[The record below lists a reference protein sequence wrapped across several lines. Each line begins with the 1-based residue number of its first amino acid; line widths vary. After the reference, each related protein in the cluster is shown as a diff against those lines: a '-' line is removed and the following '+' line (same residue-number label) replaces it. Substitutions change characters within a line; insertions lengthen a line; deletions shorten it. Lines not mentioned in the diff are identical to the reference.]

1 MEHTLLVLLR
11 DYWPLVLFALFGGYL
26 LRRGA
31 RRNRDALAA
40 RNMQEARQHGMAYA
54 APGGL
59 DANQGVIPGTH
70 RFSGTTRG
78 VPWHAE
84 VTMLTSEVDDGL
96 ATRRNGTTRYT
107 RWFAPA
113 AGTGGGELLLM
124 ALPEGVHPQAA
135 KANPGGGFLGGL
147 LAKAAW
153 VAGQAYVRLNFGN
166 DRASS
171 LSITPED
178 HLTLPA
184 DAFGMAYTAF
194 GNPSGLLQRLSPP
207 VRDWL
212 LKGHHGRAAFL
223 WDARGLALTWPTAHL
238 EPEEVAACAEYGVVL
253 VELLREARFLGGEIT
268 ARDSGGGAAPTSR

>member
-1 MEHTLLVLLR
+1 MEYTLLLLLR
-11 DYWPLVLFALFGGYL
+11 EYWPLVLFALFGGFL

-31 RRNRDALAA
+31 SRRREALVA
-40 RNMQEARQHGMAYA
+40 RNTEAARQHGMAYA
-54 APGGL
+54 APGGR

-84 VTMLTSEVDDGL
+84 VTMLTSEVADGL

-107 RWFAPA
+107 RWSAPA

-124 ALPEGVHPQAA
+124 ALPEGVRTQPATA
-135 KANPGGGFLGGL
+135 GPGGGFLGGL
-147 LAKAAW
+147 VAKAAW

-178 HLTLPA
+178 HLPLPA
-184 DAFGMAYTAF
+184 DAFGLAFTAF
-194 GNPSGLLQRLSPP
+194 GKPPGLLQRLSPA

-212 LKGHHGRAAFL
+212 LKGHHGRPAFL
-223 WDARGLALTWPTAHL
+223 WDARGLALTWPTAHV

-253 VELLREARFLGGEIT
+253 AERLREAKFLGADI
-268 ARDSGGGAAPTSR
+268 AVSDSGGHASST

>member
-1 MEHTLLVLLR
+1 MEYSLLVLLR
-11 DYWPLVLFALFGGYL
+11 EYWPLVLFALFGGYL
-26 LRRGA
+26 MRRGA
-31 RRNRDALAA
+31 GRRREALVA
-40 RNMQEARQHGMAYA
+40 RNTEEARQHGMAYT
-54 APGGL
+54 APGGR
-59 DANQGVIPGTH
+59 DANQGVIPGAH

-107 RWFAPA
+107 RWSAPA

-124 ALPEGVHPQAA
+124 ALPEGVRPPPA
-135 KANPGGGFLGGL
+135 KDGPGGFLGGL

-153 VAGQAYVRLNFGN
+153 AAGQAYVRLNFGN

-184 DAFGMAYTAF
+184 DDFGMAYTAF
-194 GNPSGLLQRLSPP
+194 GNPPGLLQRLSPP

-212 LKGHHGRAAFL
+212 LKGHQGRAAFL
-223 WDARGLALTWPTAHL
+223 WDARGLALTWPTAHI

-253 VELLREARFLGGEIT
+253 VELLREARFLGTEIT
-268 ARDSGGGAAPTSR
+268 ARDSGGHASPTSS